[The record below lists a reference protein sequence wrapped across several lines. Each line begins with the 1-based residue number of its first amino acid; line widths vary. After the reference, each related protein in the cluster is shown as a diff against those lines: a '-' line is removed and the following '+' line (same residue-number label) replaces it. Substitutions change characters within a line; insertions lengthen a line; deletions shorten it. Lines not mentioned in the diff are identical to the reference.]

1 VRRASLS
8 RLIDLA
14 AQLAQDAEQAPDLL
28 RRRDRGLGRELAE
41 ASRGGIA
48 GITAWLDRVRPAG
61 ADSPGDRVE
70 RAARAL
76 VAGLVVVGLAVGAG
90 AAGALFTYD
99 GRHPVNAVRVLA
111 LFVGVQLALLAST
124 CVLCLPAG
132 WRRRVPGLAAL
143 QDLLGLAS
151 PARLAAGLR
160 RLLPGAG
167 REEAA
172 RLVSLARRHQRLY
185 ADVQK
190 WWMLSASQG
199 FGVAFNLAAI
209 ATALALVAFTDL
221 AFGWSTT
228 LDVDAATLLRI
239 TSLLSLPWSSVWGAA
254 VPTPELIAG
263 SQYFR
268 AAAHHDPGAGAAW
281 WRFLLACM
289 ACYGLAPRLAM
300 LAFARWRLRAALA
313 SAFRR
318 VPGVAA
324 LRDRLESR
332 LVETTAER
340 AEQGAGPAA
349 ATGAA
354 DAPAPP
360 PGTRCH
366 ALVWAGFPL
375 ADAQAAARELGVEV
389 MSLAQAGLASLE
401 ADAAAL
407 RALAATPAE
416 EPVLVITRAWEP
428 PVKELVDFLEDLR
441 DALGEARAVLVV
453 PLAVD
458 GQRPAAPAASDAAMW
473 RRAVERLGDPA
484 TALLA
489 PAGAA

>member
-1 VRRASLS
+1 VRGASLS

-14 AQLAQDAEQAPDLL
+14 AQLARDADRPPDLL
-28 RRRDRGLGRELAE
+28 HRRDRAVGRELAE
-41 ASRGGIA
+41 AIRGGAEGIA
-48 GITAWLDRVRPAG
+48 AWLDRVRPAG
-61 ADSPGDRVE
+61 ADSAGERVE

-76 VAGLVVVGLAVGAG
+76 VSGLVLAGVAVGA
-90 AAGALFTYD
+90 AAAAALFTYD

-111 LFVGVQLALLAST
+111 LFVGIQLALLVST
-124 CVLCLPAG
+124 LVLCLPAR
-132 WRRRVPGLAAL
+132 WRRRVPGLAGL
-143 QDLLGLAS
+143 QDLLSLAS
-151 PARLAAGLR
+151 PGRLAPALR
-160 RLLPGAG
+160 RLLPGPR

-172 RLVSLARRHQRLY
+172 SLLGLAHRHQRLY

-209 ATALALVAFTDL
+209 GTALALVAFTDL

-228 LDVDAATLLRI
+228 LDVDAETLLRVTQI
-239 TSLLSLPWSSVWGAA
+239 LSLPWATAWEAA
-254 VPTPELIAG
+254 VPTRELIAD

-268 AAAHHDPGAGAAW
+268 AAARHDPGAGAAW

-289 ACYGLAPRLAM
+289 ACYGLLPRMAT

-332 LVETTAER
+332 LVETAAER
-340 AEQGAGPAA
+340 AEEGGE
-349 ATGAA
+349 
-354 DAPAPP
+354 APAVSREVAARPP
-360 PGTRCH
+360 APGTRCH
-366 ALVWAGFPL
+366 AVVWAGFPL
-375 ADAQAAARELGVEV
+375 ADAELASHSLGVEV
-389 MSLAQAGLASLE
+389 TSLE
-401 ADAAAL
+401 RAGEAALERDAAAL
-407 RALAATPAE
+407 RALAATPAA

-428 PVKELVDFLEDLR
+428 PVKELLDFLADLR
-441 DALGEARAVLVV
+441 GVLGESRAVLVV
-453 PLAVD
+453 PLGLDSAE
-458 GQRPAAPAASDAAMW
+458 RPAAPAPTDAAMW

-489 PAGAA
+489 AEVA